1 MKWKKNVA
9 SENEF
14 IKMDVFDAA
23 MQLIMNFVRHS
34 NEEELK
40 AIELCR

>member
-1 MKWKKNVA
+1 MEKNVA

-34 NEEELK
+34 NEEEELK